1 MTNVLH
7 SIGVALGFLVLIW
20 GMRAFMRGL
29 SLKPSDP
36 STRAPESWRL
46 WWSGA

>member
-7 SIGVALGFLVLIW
+7 WIGVALGLLVAISGIRLFL
-20 GMRAFMRGL
+20 RGL

-36 STRAPESWRL
+36 KTRIRAKWGP
-46 WWSGA
+46 